1 MLGGLQMSSHSGG
14 SISHERQWE
23 RKTDIIFIETSW
35 SLVHCKCLPFKVGN
49 LAAYQMYF
57 FTPEFNVRLD
67 LNISSPYHYP
77 YLSLCLNSESVSF
90 SFSLSFSY
98 SINIYCSI
106 FFQALFKL
114 ISACLGQIREFPF
127 FAPVSTPKILDW
139 FNPTLARFL
148 NY

>member
-1 MLGGLQMSSHSGG
+1 M
-14 SISHERQWE
+14 
-23 RKTDIIFIETSW
+23 
-35 SLVHCKCLPFKVGN
+35 HCKCLQLKVVN

-98 SINIYCSI
+98 SINIYCAI
-106 FFQALFKL
+106 FSKL
-114 ISACLGQIREFPF
+114 YLNSFLPISG
-127 FAPVSTPKILDW
+127 K
-139 FNPTLARFL
+139 
-148 NY
+148 